1 MDSRPAALHTPG
13 RSVRRRGWQNRRWRR
28 SRWGDSTR
36 AGSVAKQVKPCG
48 LCGRYDDVEARRAQD
63 SGTIAGVRGPM
74 TATAPSLEPRYAL
87 AVRLGIRP
95 TLPARLHAV
104 LDAALHEASA
114 HALGPLSVL
123 DAGCGR
129 KSPLAPFRGRI
140 GRLVGVDVHA
150 PDRPLPFLDDF
161 AAVDVCRD
169 GGAFDDAS
177 FDLVLSNFTMEHLAD
192 PPAAMANLH
201 RWLRPGGVLVVTTV
215 NRRHPF
221 VTAYLAL
228 PDVLRRRVQP
238 LVKASA
244 ADAHPLAGRCNDPT
258 AIRAALTTAGFEG
271 IELETLGNLGRAWA
285 RRRWSFALG
294 LVGDLLARATPS
306 RRSTILAVARRRPTS
321 ESALG

>member
-1 MDSRPAALHTPG
+1 MTTATSERQ
-13 RSVRRRGWQNRRWRR
+13 R
-28 SRWGDSTR
+28 
-36 AGSVAKQVKPCG
+36 
-48 LCGRYDDVEARRAQD
+48 RYD
-63 SGTIAGVRGPM
+63 
-74 TATAPSLEPRYAL
+74 L

-104 LDAALHEASA
+104 LDAALAEAA
-114 HALGPLSVL
+114 RHAPGRLVVL

-129 KSPLAPFRGRI
+129 KSPLVPFRGRI
-140 GRLVGVDVHA
+140 GRLVGVDMHV
-150 PDRPLPFLDDF
+150 PDRPLPYLDDF
-161 AAVDVCRD
+161 AAVDVCGD
-169 GGAFDDAS
+169 GGAFDEAS

-192 PPAAMANLH
+192 PPTALANMH

-221 VTAYLAL
+221 VAAYLGL
-228 PDVLRRRVQP
+228 PDGLRRRVQP

-244 ADAHPLAGRCNDPT
+244 ADAHPLVGRCNDPA

-285 RRRWSFALG
+285 RRRSSFALG

-306 RRSTILAVARRRPTS
+306 RRSTILAVARKAVPS
-321 ESALG
+321 DPADS